1 MRHHD
6 GVVDA
11 DGQDSGIDPE
21 VLISAAEQAPVIL
34 MVCEGPDLTVVGFN
48 AATGALMSGRA
59 ALGRPLRDVFH
70 ELNGQQFIA
79 EYNDVYRTG
88 VPATG
93 QEWRAHIDRPDG
105 SVHEMYANFTITPWR
120 HPDGGIRG
128 VIGVGFDVTDMVRAR
143 ITAEQ
148 RTATL
153 QERYERS
160 LDVVTALQ
168 RELLPAGLPVLPG
181 VQLAASYLVAD
192 ADTAAG
198 GDWFDVV
205 AQPDGAVALMAG
217 DVVGH
222 GVPASGVMGQ
232 LRAVLQD
239 RLATGTGIADA
250 LSAADRFARRLP
262 AAHATTVCLAVLDP
276 ADGTLAYCTAGH
288 PVPLVISADGDTRY
302 LAGTGGTPL
311 CTGGSFPVRTDRL
324 DIGDLLLLY
333 TDGILERPGLTI
345 PAGPIE
351 LARVAADSAAGRAL
365 HDPKAT
371 PTERVCTQ
379 TVELLVRATG
389 HTDDITLLAAQRV
402 APPPALEL
410 RLPGEL
416 SSLRVSRAELTAW
429 MDRIGVTEQEALL
442 LQHAL
447 GELVTNAIEHA
458 FGGEFGRDVIT
469 LRAALSPDGTVEA
482 TVTDHGRW
490 REPSRQPTRGR
501 GLALA
506 AQLMDNLRVEPSETG
521 TIATVRHALHRP
533 ARMLSGELHGYERAV
548 RHDEPAA
555 PALTITETGDPDD
568 ETHVRADGPLD
579 AATADHLRRDLLRRS
594 RGGTVPLTV
603 DLTGVTHLASAGVSA
618 LHHVA
623 DRHAEQQA
631 ALTLFAAPGSAA
643 QHVLALVALPYA
655 TAPMISDGLP
665 EPS

>member
-11 DGQDSGIDPE
+11 KQPDAGIDPG

-48 AATGALMSGRA
+48 AATGALMSGRQ

-79 EYNDVYRTG
+79 EYDSVYRTG
-88 VPATG
+88 MPVTG

-105 SVHEMYANFTITPWR
+105 SVHEMFANFTITPWR
-120 HPDGGIRG
+120 HPDQSIRG

-143 ITAEQ
+143 TAAEQ
-148 RTATL
+148 QAAKL

-160 LDVVTALQ
+160 RDVVTALQ
-168 RELLPAGLPVLPG
+168 QELLPAGLPVLPG
-181 VQLAASYLVAD
+181 VQVAASYLLAD

-198 GDWFDVV
+198 GDWFDTV
-205 AQPDGAVALMAG
+205 AQPDGSVALIVG

-222 GVPASGVMGQ
+222 GVTASGVMGQ

-239 RLATGTGIADA
+239 RLAAGTGITDA

-262 AAHATTVCLAVLDP
+262 TAHATTVCLVVLDP
-276 ADGTLAYCTAGH
+276 SDGSLAYCTAGH
-288 PVPLVISADGDTRY
+288 PVPLVVSADGDTRY

-311 CTGGSFPVRTDRL
+311 GTGGSFPVGTDRL
-324 DIGDLLLLY
+324 GVGDLLLLY
-333 TDGILERPGLTI
+333 SDGILERPGRTI
-345 PAGPIE
+345 PDGTVE
-351 LARVAADSAAGRAL
+351 LAQVAADSAAGRAL

-371 PTERVCTQ
+371 PAERVCTQ

-402 APPPALEL
+402 PPPPVLEVSV
-410 RLPGEL
+410 PGEL
-416 SSLRVSRAELTAW
+416 ASLRASRVELAAW
-429 MDRIGVTEQEALL
+429 LDRIGATEHDAFL

-458 FGGEFGRDVIT
+458 FGGEFGKDIVT
-469 LRAALSPDGTVEA
+469 VRAALTPDGTVEA
-482 TVTDHGRW
+482 TVIDHGHW

-501 GLALA
+501 GLALT
-506 AQLMDNLRVEPSETG
+506 AQLVDNLLVEPAASG
-521 TIATVRHALHRP
+521 TVATVRHTLRRP
-533 ARMLSGELHGYERAV
+533 ARMLTGELHG
-548 RHDEPAA
+548 HDRPGD
-555 PALTITETGDPDD
+555 LTDRSAMVITEVSDED
-568 ETHVRADGPLD
+568 ETRVRVDGPVD
-579 AATADHLRRDLLRRS
+579 ATTAAYLRHDLLRRS

-623 DRHAEQQA
+623 GRHAEQRA
-631 ALTLFAAPGSAA
+631 PLSLFAAPGCAA
-643 QHVLALVALPYA
+643 QLVLTLVALPHA
-655 TAPMISDGLP
+655 TNT
-665 EPS
+665 